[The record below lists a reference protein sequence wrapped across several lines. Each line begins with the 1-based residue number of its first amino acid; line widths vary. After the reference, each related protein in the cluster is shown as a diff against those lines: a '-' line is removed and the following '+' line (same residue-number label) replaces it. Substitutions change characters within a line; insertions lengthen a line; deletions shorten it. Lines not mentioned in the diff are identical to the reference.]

1 MRAVN
6 FGRNRVAGV
15 SLAMMVGV
23 GLCAGSQVAMAKP
36 PHVAR
41 HHQPAGAAADTS
53 LLAKGPDN
61 AATSGTPGMSNAEKL
76 RRLDIMLLVTGL
88 RCRSTVDDFQTDF
101 QTFETRHRRDLNF
114 ADHQLRIQFG
124 ARRGSAA
131 SAKAMD
137 HINVEMANVYGNG
150 HPWMGCHDLKGVV
163 HDLADM
169 KGTAPLLTVA
179 DQLLASPKMVS
190 QL

>member
-1 MRAVN
+1 MRAEK
-6 FGRNRVAGV
+6 FTRKHLGGAILAAMACAGV
-15 SLAMMVGV
+15 
-23 GLCAGSQVAMAKP
+23 CAGGTAALAKSR
-36 PHVAR
+36 HAAR
-41 HHQPAGAAADTS
+41 HAGSSSSPA
-53 LLAKGPDN
+53 L
-61 AATSGTPGMSNAEKL
+61 AATSASGGMSSAEKL

-88 RCRSTVDDFQTDF
+88 RCRSTPDDFQPDF
-101 QTFETRHRRDLNF
+101 QLFETRHRSDLNA
-114 ADHQLRIQFG
+114 ADRQLRVQFG
-124 ARRGSAA
+124 GRHGNV

-163 HDLADM
+163 QDLASM

-179 DQLLASPKMVS
+179 DQLLASNSLTPPKMVS